1 MSEDSPGLRPE
12 RYIEINV
19 GERSD
24 AAAFLARALR
34 QDEAAVVRLKQRSD
48 GRIGL
53 WVTTGFEVLATRS
66 VVGSSRPDDLICDA
80 AILRRDLESDAALID
95 PGFSM
100 DSAWRGALPASSGF
114 IQVDDVPVR
123 AVVELSRRGAVLARN
138 EGSAHGPATGLL
150 DQVVLEVSPG
160 DGYDEEK
167 SKPVG
172 VLLRSLFAVTAMGFV
187 RDRNNHEITDA
198 SPLDSISEDEPVRV
212 RASATWVRLD
222 ARFGS
227 VYQRRADQ
235 FSVTVL

>member
-1 MSEDSPGLRPE
+1 MSELSDPRPE
-12 RYIEINV
+12 RFIEINAD
-19 GERSD
+19 ERVD

-34 QDEAAVVRLKQRSD
+34 QDEAAVVRLKGRTD

-66 VVGSSRPDDLICDA
+66 VVGSIRPDDLICDA
-80 AILRRDLESDAALID
+80 ATLRRDLESAAALIN

-100 DSAWRGALPASSGF
+100 DSAWRGALPATVGF
-114 IQVDDVPVR
+114 AQVDDVPVR
-123 AVVELSRRGAVLARN
+123 TVVELSRRGAVLART

-160 DGYDEEK
+160 
-167 SKPVG
+167 VG
-172 VLLRSLFAVTAMGFV
+172 VDAPNSKSVGVQLRSLFALTAMGFV
-187 RDRNNHEITDA
+187 RDRDNREITDN
-198 SPLDSISEDEPVRV
+198 SSLDSIAENEPVRV

-235 FSVTVL
+235 FSVMVL